1 MIFTLII
8 PILLCFGS
16 VFTDEVPPPQ
26 NLRIKSEN
34 LGLVLEWDAPQTT
47 IGKDFRYTAEYKSW
61 NLFHSVCV
69 NVSSLSCDFTNDVT
83 PFGKYTLRIRTEL
96 NGKSSDWIETEC
108 EALEIIT
115 VIGAPDVRLQ
125 SRRGKMEVEI
135 TEPALRKSSL
145 KGVYNN
151 ISYRIRYWTEGNVK
165 MAMEELVDH
174 SRNMLMNLLPETR
187 YCMEVEIVFN
197 HIKNSLPSNITC
209 EMNTASDEVESWL
222 IAVVLLVS
230 FLVTMITVL
239 LISLVV
245 WFGYRGI
252 RFLHPPAKLPKHFI
266 QYLTERPSSD
276 ILLAM
281 QNSAQPKELYHEF
294 SIITAQEVPPESK
307 QKESSKPPQ
316 LNAHMKNVH
325 SEQEGNHERLYCE
338 NALQD
343 ESQSA
348 DAVKELLLQ

>member
-1 MIFTLII
+1 MILTLII
-8 PILLCFGS
+8 TILFCFGC

-26 NLRIKSEN
+26 NPRIKSEN
-34 LGLVLEWDAPQTT
+34 LGLVLEWDPPQTT
-47 IGKDFRYTAEYKSW
+47 TGKDFRYTAEYRSW
-61 NLFHSVCV
+61 NLFNAFCV
-69 NVSSLSCDFTNDVT
+69 NVSSLSCDFTNVVT
-83 PFGKYTLRIRTEL
+83 PFGTYTLRVRTEL
-96 NGKSSDWIETEC
+96 NGKSSVWIETEC
-108 EALEIIT
+108 EPLEKIT
-115 VIGAPDVRLQ
+115 VIGAPNVRLQ

-135 TEPALRKSSL
+135 TNPALRKSSL
-145 KGVYNN
+145 KDVYIK
-151 ISYRIRYWTEGNVK
+151 ISYRIRYWTEENLK
-165 MAMEELVDH
+165 MEELVDH

-187 YCMEVEIVFN
+187 YCMEVEIVLD
-197 HIKNSLPSNITC
+197 HTKNSLPSNITC

-252 RFLHPPAKLPKHFI
+252 RFLHPQAKLPKHFI
-266 QYLTERPSSD
+266 QYLTERPSSA

-307 QKESSKPPQ
+307 QKESSKPTQ
-316 LNAHMKNVH
+316 LNAHMKTVH
-325 SEQEGNHERLYCE
+325 SEQEDKHERLYCE